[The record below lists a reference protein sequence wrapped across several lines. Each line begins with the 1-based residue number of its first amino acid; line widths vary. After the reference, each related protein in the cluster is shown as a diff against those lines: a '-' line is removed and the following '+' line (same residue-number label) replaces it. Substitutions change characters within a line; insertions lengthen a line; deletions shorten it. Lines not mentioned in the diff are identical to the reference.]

1 VAIKLYPLRNVPED
15 EAEEM
20 RSLLREHDIDF
31 HETTAGFI
39 GIGTAAIW
47 VNKESQFEQAKSLIE
62 QYQLE
67 RYASA
72 RGLYQQRKAR
82 GEQTKFIDLLNKNPM
97 KVILYV
103 LFAIILL
110 LLITKPFW
118 F

>member
-1 VAIKLYPLRNVPED
+1 
-15 EAEEM
+15 M

-67 RYASA
+67 RYTSA
-72 RGLYQQRKAR
+72 RDLYQQRKAR
-82 GEQTKFIDLLNKNPM
+82 GEQTRFIDLLWGNPI
-97 KVILYV
+97 KVILYIV
-103 LFAIILL
+103 VAIMFL
-110 LLITKPFW
+110 LLITTPFW